1 MDDPE
6 TWRWIWLVAAVVLGV
21 GEIATMGFFLLPFA
35 LGALAAGVLAFAG
48 AGIAIQFVVFAV
60 VSVVVFIALRP
71 LARRLDRSVP
81 DHGVGSRR
89 LIGAEAVVVAEIPAG
104 EVGMVRIGGEE
115 WRAESLTGLPIGE
128 RTTVVVRAIRGTRA
142 VVEPAGPSPPPT

>member
-21 GEIATMGFFLLPFA
+21 GEMATTGFFLLPFA
-35 LGALAAGVLAFAG
+35 LGALTAGILAFAG
-48 AGIAIQFVVFAV
+48 VGMAVQFVAFAV
-60 VSVVVFIALRP
+60 VSVIVFAALRP

-81 DHGVGSRR
+81 DHGVGARR
-89 LIGAEAVVVAEIPAG
+89 LVGAEAVVVAEIPAG
-104 EVGMVRIGGEE
+104 DVGMVRIGGEE

-128 RTTVVVRAIRGTRA
+128 RTTVVVREIRGTRA
-142 VVEPAGPSPPPT
+142 VVEPATPNPPSP

>member
-21 GEIATMGFFLLPFA
+21 GEMATTGFFLLPFA
-35 LGALAAGVLAFAG
+35 LGALTAGILAFVG
-48 AGIAIQFVVFAV
+48 VGIAVQFVAFAV
-60 VSVVVFIALRP
+60 VSVAVFAALRP

-81 DHGVGSRR
+81 DHGVGARR
-89 LIGAEAVVVAEIPAG
+89 LVGAEAVVVAEIPAG
-104 EVGMVRIGGEE
+104 DVGMVRIGGEE

-128 RTTVVVRAIRGTRA
+128 RTTVVVREIRGTRA
-142 VVEPAGPSPPPT
+142 VVEPATPNPPNP